1 MYTDKEDWLIDYYSR
16 YKNFYISGHDS
27 FSKRIG
33 LSNKESEYLHFIGN
47 KKGIYAYILSI
58 GLDFDRDLEDVKS
71 KVEKSSLIEKIKDVF
86 GSLHVILYDK
96 EVKEQNDFWVLDST
110 FINMDSKSLEKYF
123 SNINPMLTRNKGT
136 IKNINA
142 SINDNFQVWGRK
154 HLSKYI
160 VKTDFDIFTLNNP
173 TIFELKRVQQD
184 TAEWMPYLD
193 DKANYRCL
201 KKICYQNKMDFKIL
215 AYRQDREMEVAY
227 HKIQKI
233 DDDKIYGMFTLC
245 SPKEVYKDVEDF
257 KDIIRYESR
266 NRRQY

>member
-1 MYTDKEDWLIDYYSR
+1 MYTDTVDWLTDYFSKYSH
-16 YKNFYISGHDS
+16 YFYISGHESLSISFDIPDS
-27 FSKRIG
+27 II
-33 LSNKESEYLHFIGN
+33 HFIFYGN
-47 KKGIYAYILSI
+47 KKGIFAYILSI
-58 GLDFDRDLEDVKS
+58 DVSSVNREVVKAKIMKHSLLDKI
-71 KVEKSSLIEKIKDVF
+71 SSIFGKIHIV
-86 GSLHVILYDK
+86 LYDK
-96 EVKEQNDFWVLDST
+96 QNNFSVFVS
-110 FINMDSKSLEKYF
+110 SKFVDMNSSSLEKYF
-123 SNINPMLTRNKGT
+123 SKVNSILTRNKGT
-136 IKNINA
+136 IKDVNI
-142 SINDNFQVWGRK
+142 SINNYFQAWGRK

-160 VKTDFDIFTLNNP
+160 VQNDIDVFTIKTP
-173 TIFELKRVQQD
+173 SIFELKRVQQD